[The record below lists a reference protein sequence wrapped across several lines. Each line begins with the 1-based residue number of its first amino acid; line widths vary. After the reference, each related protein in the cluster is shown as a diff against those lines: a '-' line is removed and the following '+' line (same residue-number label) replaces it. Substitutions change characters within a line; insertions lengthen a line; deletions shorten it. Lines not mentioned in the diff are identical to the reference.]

1 MLFKK
6 FNLQLFADDDS
17 STSEDGKKA
26 NNKLKN
32 IKMKLRNM
40 KRKAKAKRNILMLI

>member
-17 STSEDGKKA
+17 STSEDGKKSEQQA
-26 NNKLKN
+26 LCP
-32 IKMKLRNM
+32 
-40 KRKAKAKRNILMLI
+40 LIFSDFLFYKFSR